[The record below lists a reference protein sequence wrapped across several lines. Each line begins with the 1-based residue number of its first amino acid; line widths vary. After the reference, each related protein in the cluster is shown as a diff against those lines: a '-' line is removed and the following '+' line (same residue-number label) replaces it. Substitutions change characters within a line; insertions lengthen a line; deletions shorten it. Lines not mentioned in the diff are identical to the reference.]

1 MKKALV
7 KSKSLSSKFPE
18 YFPRHSDEDERPTDE
33 ETLQF
38 YSSTNKLIEKE
49 IEALKYNLKEA
60 EQDVVTLKSNNILRS
75 RSSIEELM
83 DDDFENTVNDEI
95 VYQSTNEYSA
105 VNETN
110 QGDEEELKNQLKA
123 LSRDIMYTKTEMS
136 CIRAEEEYYKDQI
149 DILNEAFLYLLQ
161 SKDQKNKEGD
171 KQSIDFERIIT
182 DSLKLSIDLTL
193 ENLNTS
199 KNSKIDTKER
209 RNKNFV
215 RTRQHYAMSGSQCNG
230 LFSIEQ
236 VERILKTLRREKKYL
251 DDTNLQVWSKILEK
265 LLIELLDKYNDKSLC
280 NQNQEKKR
288 NTLIKRIRHLEKFG
302 CSDETSPNLL
312 DESQENQG
320 GVVPHLARS
329 KGNSDFDEDV
339 KIDFEQPISLINPN
353 YIPPSDQI

>member
-1 MKKALV
+1 M
-7 KSKSLSSKFPE
+7 
-18 YFPRHSDEDERPTDE
+18 DD

-60 EQDVVTLKSNNILRS
+60 EQDIMTMKSNNVLRS
-75 RSSIEELM
+75 RMSLEEFN
-83 DDDFENTVNDEI
+83 DDEFENNVNDEI
-95 VYQSTNEYSA
+95 VYQSTNENDDM
-105 VNETN
+105 NEMN
-110 QGDEEELKNQLKA
+110 QADEENLRNKLKV
-123 LSRDIMYTKTEMS
+123 LSRDIMYTKKEMS

-149 DILNEAFLYLLQ
+149 DILNEAFLYLLHPKGQ
-161 SKDQKNKEGD
+161 INEKDD

-199 KNSKIDTKER
+199 KNPKTNDTKER

-215 RTRQHYAMSGSQCNG
+215 KTRQHYAMSGSQCNG
-230 LFSIEQ
+230 LFSLEQ
-236 VERILKTLRREKKYL
+236 VERILKTLKREKKYL

-288 NTLIKRIRHLEKFG
+288 KTLIKRIRHLEKFG
-302 CSDETSPNLL
+302 CSDETNPNLL
-312 DESQENQG
+312 DESQENHG
-320 GVVPHLARS
+320 GVVPNLGRS
-329 KGNSDFDEDV
+329 KGNSDFDEEV